1 MKKMAY
7 ITHDNVNEAFV
18 ASRAEAA
25 GATMEPLTLRDP
37 LPNGQF
43 ERVLIDWDALDD
55 RGREGLLAG
64 LLAEPWAGR
73 LGLTSYGIT
82 EEDAEVLRRKG
93 VNVFGRL
100 EPDALKWLIE
110 GEDGQAN
117 SPGSSGREEV
127 A

>member
-1 MKKMAY
+1 VKKLAY
-7 ITHDNVNEAFV
+7 ITHDDVNETFV

-25 GATMEPLTLRDP
+25 GVTMEPLTLRDP

-43 ERVLIDWDALDD
+43 ERVLIDWDSLDD

-64 LLAEPWAGR
+64 LLAEPRAGR
-73 LGLTSYGIT
+73 FGLTSYGLN
-82 EEDAEVLRRKG
+82 EDDAEVLRRKG

-100 EPDALKWLIE
+100 EPDALDWLIE
-110 GEDGQAN
+110 GEGGQAN
-117 SPGSSGREEV
+117 PSVPSGRKEV